1 MSDAQAS
8 TNLEEENAA
17 TSTLEEES
25 ERVSKSKGK
34 KKAKGTKKRK
44 ESVEEGE
51 PEDGG
56 SSRKKKGK
64 GKKKTA
70 RKVSDTSDVT
80 PEVELVSYSKLE
92 SNAGEA
98 SILDEAPKETAIIE
112 IKDEKEA
119 DELQEV
125 VVKKEEALAEG
136 DNVIQEVGVA
146 GESSGEEKTDEKKDS
161 EGEGPGDGSK
171 EGESGSDGTVRRRAT
186 LSDLRGESVD
196 KGDGEQPSAAI
207 TVSEV
212 YTYIVN

>member
-17 TSTLEEES
+17 ASTLEEES

-44 ESVEEGE
+44 ESVEEDE

-70 RKVSDTSDVT
+70 RKVSDTPDVT

-98 SILDEAPKETAIIE
+98 SILDEVPKETVIE
-112 IKDEKEA
+112 IKGEKEA

-146 GESSGEEKTDEKKDS
+146 GESSGEEKIDEKKDS
-161 EGEGPGDGSK
+161 EGDGSK
-171 EGESGSDGTVRRRAT
+171 EGESGSGGTVRRRAT

-196 KGDGEQPSAAI
+196 KGDGEQPSAEA

-212 YTYIVN
+212 YTCILN